1 MKILNKSILPMKDS
15 LIIIRARDR
24 DRHFIRLTTI
34 QDQDP
39 IIHFIHLITTIRDL
53 TIRGNTDMDMD
64 MAEGPKLV

>member
-39 IIHFIHLITTIRDL
+39 IIHFIPLITTIRDL
-53 TIRGNTDMDMD
+53 TIHGNTDMD